1 MVQDEYAKVNRRT
14 ARKNLWFVSASR
26 AVVSRLLNLVT
37 PTWKSNETALSVERT
52 FDLDITVRIQVLVQ
66 KRDIG
71 AARCGRRKKLSVMSL
86 AERNARKDKHN
97 HNHNPN

>member
-37 PTWKSNETALSVERT
+37 PTWKSKGTVQLAGKT
-52 FDLDITVRIQVLVQ
+52 FELDITVQIQVLAQ
-66 KRDIG
+66 RQGIG
-71 AARCGRRKKLSVMSL
+71 AARCGKRRKQSVRSQRRKNVNSMEMS
-86 AERNARKDKHN
+86 
-97 HNHNPN
+97 